1 MCQGDRLNLVHQP
14 CKCGVVKADEAAPKD
29 IGRRR
34 STPNE
39 PEAKRTRGFSD
50 DLDPKMQGVFETY
63 ERKCHQLD
71 ARFPDS
77 GPKEVVKRLLGRAA
91 SQMAND
97 SDDDQEPQSSSRS
110 VGVTGE
116 QGGRLL
122 TCFLVRAAELDEP
135 PLFLSDGV
143 MAWLEKQVPK
153 VQMYPAAKLCVA
165 KAIKFLPK
173 LQKCLAL
180 QAAEAR
186 AAGEPDLDFGS
197 DDGY

>member
-14 CKCGVVKADEAAPKD
+14 CKCGVVNAEEATPKD

-34 STPNE
+34 SNANE
-39 PEAKRTRGFSD
+39 PEPKRTRGFGN
-50 DLDPKMQGVFETY
+50 DLDPKMHGVFETY
-63 ERKCHQLD
+63 ERKCKQLD
-71 ARFPDS
+71 ARFADMS
-77 GPKEVVKRLLGRAA
+77 PKEVVKKLLGRAA
-91 SQMAND
+91 SQMEND
-97 SDDDQEPQSSSRS
+97 SDDDQELQSSSRS

-135 PLFLSDGV
+135 PSFLSDGV

-180 QAAEAR
+180 RAAEAR

-197 DDGY
+197 DDD